1 MLAQYSTVNQTLVY
15 CICHFVLTL
24 PNDKTKEY
32 DMIRTGLATLI
43 DDHQA
48 LLGNR
53 RVGLVTQS
61 AAVLP
66 DLTDSVDALRLAGV
80 HLTALFGP
88 EHGLRGAAPD
98 GASVA
103 HARDPISGLPVYSL
117 YGPDKMP
124 TPEMLREVDA
134 LVFDMQ
140 DVGVRFYTYLSTL
153 HYILKAAGQAG
164 KSVLV
169 LDRPNPITGT
179 RLEGPLVEPGFESFI
194 GILAG
199 LPIRHAMTFGE
210 MARYIAG
217 REAID
222 VDLRV
227 VQMEGW
233 RRSMWFDQT
242 GLPWVTTSPAM
253 PHLSTTVVYP
263 GMCFLEGTSLSEGRG
278 TSLPF
283 EVAGAP
289 WMEGYAWA
297 AALNRLELPGV
308 RFRPMFFQ
316 PYASKYANETCSGV
330 QLFVTNREIFAP
342 VRTALHLIVEARKQA
357 PASFAF
363 RPSHRT
369 DTVAHFDLEL
379 GSEKVREALLAGA
392 SVDEITQDWPRQQA
406 EFWESVHPYLLYE

>member
-1 MLAQYSTVNQTLVY
+1 MLDQYSTVNQTLVY
-15 CICHFVLTL
+15 CNYHIVLTNPHIL
-24 PNDKTKEY
+24 NSKN

-43 DDHQA
+43 EDHQA

-53 RVGLVTQS
+53 RIGLITQS

-66 DLTDSVDALRLAGV
+66 NLTDSVDALRSAGV
-80 HLTALFGP
+80 NLTALFGP

-98 GASVA
+98 GASVG

-124 TPEMLREVDA
+124 TAEMLEGLDV

-153 HYILKAAGQAG
+153 HYVLNGAAQAG
-164 KSVLV
+164 KSVLA
-169 LDRPNPITGT
+169 LDRPNPITGV

-210 MARYIAG
+210 MAMYMAG
-217 REAID
+217 REGLD
-222 VDLRV
+222 VDFRV
-227 VQMEGW
+227 VQMQGW
-233 RRSMWFDQT
+233 RREMWFNQT

-289 WMEGYAWA
+289 WMDGYAWA
-297 AALNRLELPGV
+297 AALNGLDLPGV
-308 RFRPMFFQ
+308 RFRPLFFQ
-316 PYASKYANETCSGV
+316 PYASKYANEICSGV
-330 QLFVTNREIFAP
+330 QLFVTDRNVFEP
-342 VRTALHLIVEARKQA
+342 VRTALHMIVEAHKQA
-357 PASFAF
+357 PQLFAF

-379 GSEKVREALLAGA
+379 GADKVRKAILADA
-392 SVDEITQDWPRQQA
+392 SVDEIMQDWPRQQA
-406 EFWESVHPYLLYE
+406 EFWESVRPYLLYE